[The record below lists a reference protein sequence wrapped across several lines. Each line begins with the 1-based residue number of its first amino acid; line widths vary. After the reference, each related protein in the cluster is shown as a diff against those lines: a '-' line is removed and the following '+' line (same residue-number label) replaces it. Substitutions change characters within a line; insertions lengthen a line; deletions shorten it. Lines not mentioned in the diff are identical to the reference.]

1 MQYFGFIVCNLK
13 QQMQHLGEI
22 LQLMRRLIRSTKTL
36 KDPDEDKLIY
46 FVEKGNVQLTVLC

>member
-1 MQYFGFIVCNLK
+1 
-13 QQMQHLGEI
+13 MQHLDEI

-36 KDPDEDKLIY
+36 KDPDEDKLVY

>member
-36 KDPDEDKLIY
+36 KDPDEDKLVY